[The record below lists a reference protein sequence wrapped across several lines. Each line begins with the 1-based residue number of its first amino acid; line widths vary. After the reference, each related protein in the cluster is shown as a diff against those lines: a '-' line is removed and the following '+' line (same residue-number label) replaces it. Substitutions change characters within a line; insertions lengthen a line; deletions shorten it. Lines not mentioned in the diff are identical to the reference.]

1 MTLRDGISER
11 AIERRL
17 GSRPALAPSAG
28 HRSRVLAAVR
38 EVLESR
44 PLAEAVGR
52 HRLGG
57 GGVLALAGMA
67 AAIAPLLVGPWW
79 LSLAAVAGGSA
90 WFRSPRPSLIAHA
103 RMVGV
108 ELPPDALAA
117 VGPEAANGERRHRTH
132 PTAVDRTS
140 PSPGQAAE
148 RWLRMRHTLVREL

>member
-79 LSLAAVAGGSA
+79 LSLAAVAGGVRLIDTNSA
-90 WFRSPRPSLIAHA
+90 PCTRPFHSTGFAYLRPQHGGEANA
-103 RMVGV
+103 N
-108 ELPPDALAA
+108 AA
-117 VGPEAANGERRHRTH
+117 
-132 PTAVDRTS
+132 S
-140 PSPGQAAE
+140 
-148 RWLRMRHTLVREL
+148 